1 MTAVHPLLVLAA
13 LSIAALVL
21 YGVVY
26 ELLRVSSVG
35 TLDAD
40 ESDDRRPHAHC

>member
-1 MTAVHPLLVLAA
+1 MHPLLVLAA
-13 LSIAALVL
+13 FSIAALVL

-26 ELLRVSSVG
+26 GLLRVSSFG

-40 ESDDRRPHAHC
+40 ESDDRRPRAHC